1 MKSNLKNLTFA
12 VAILLA
18 TAGCSSPHT
27 EYERIEPSN
36 RIGKLL
42 EHNNPI
48 SPTVFC
54 ADPTA
59 VEYEGRLYIYGTND
73 HQQYLNA
80 PENGYEKIKSLVCF
94 STDDMVNWS
103 YHGVIDTE
111 EKAPWIVN
119 SWAPSIVSRREE
131 DGLTHFYLYFSNSGC
146 GVGILT
152 ATHPLGPWR
161 DAKGSPL
168 VYQGMPEIGDCPH
181 PFDPGACIDA
191 EGVGY
196 VAFGAGTAR
205 HGTPEMPGVSRIA
218 RLGSDMISCDTIIE
232 VKTPYIFEAH
242 ELNYINGTYL
252 YTYNNNWL
260 PRNPA
265 TWNYP
270 DYDLPA
276 ICSMAYMSSQTP
288 MDAESWV
295 YRGDYFPNP
304 GDVGMQHSNNH
315 THFLKYKGVYYILY
329 HSLNLQ
335 DNLGIRGG
343 FRSMMVERLN
353 FDEERTE
360 ILPTRGTHRGVEAIT
375 PFNPY
380 RTTRGTTHS
389 HAADIGYAE
398 EESPEGITAY
408 SKCAGAWLA
417 LSNVA
422 FPKGASSLVA
432 TLAGEGYV
440 EVRADSPEGPTLAY
454 LPCNGEPSR
463 VRVPLRHPIH
473 DTQKLFFLFSEENI
487 RLIDWRFKR

>member
-1 MKSNLKNLTFA
+1 MKRFTTLV
-12 VAILLA
+12 VALLM
-18 TAGCSSPHT
+18 AGCSKSY
-27 EYERIEPSN
+27 EEFERITPSLN
-36 RIGKLL
+36 IGKQL

-48 SPTVFC
+48 SPLVFC

-73 HQQYLNA
+73 HQQYFNA

-94 STDDMVNWS
+94 STEDLVNWS
-103 YHGVIDTE
+103 YHGVINTE

-119 SWAPSIVSRREE
+119 SWAPSIVSRQEE

-161 DAKGSPL
+161 DAKGSAL

-181 PFDPGACIDA
+181 PFDPGACID
-191 EGVGY
+191 EHGVGY
-196 VAFGAGTAR
+196 VAFGAGTAK

-218 RLGSDMISCDTIIE
+218 RLKSDMITCDSIIE

-265 TWNYP
+265 TWSYP
-270 DYDLPA
+270 GYDLPA
-276 ICSMAYMSSQTP
+276 ICSMAYMTSKTP
-288 MDAESWV
+288 MEAESWE

-315 THFLKYKGVYYILY
+315 THFMKYKGDYYILY

-360 ILPTRGTHRGVEAIT
+360 IGLTRGTHRGVEAIE
-375 PFNPY
+375 PYNPY
-380 RTTRGTTHS
+380 LKTRGTILS
-389 HAADIGYAE
+389 HAADIWFE
-398 EESPEGITAY
+398 EEENPEAITAY
-408 SKCAGAWLA
+408 SKNGGAWLA
-417 LSNVA
+417 LTNVD
-422 FPKGASSLVA
+422 FGKGASTLIA
-432 TLAGEGYV
+432 TVEGNGYI
-440 EVRADSPEGPTLAY
+440 EVRSGSPEGPTLAF
-454 LPCNGEPSR
+454 LPCNGAPKR
-463 VRVPLRHPIH
+463 VRTKLLNPACG
-473 DTQKLFFLFSEENI
+473 TQKLFFLFSEADI
-487 RLIDWRFKR
+487 RLIDWRFKQ